1 MADNTKNK
9 EIIVREYNK
18 RLVEIKY
25 DYEKYKHLE
34 KQINKLQEISSATS
48 AKALQNDNKE
58 QKIWDENDPVYK
70 ILTAIVKERA
80 TKGAINM
87 DDEGKLKDIQ
97 AKKII
102 DLATKINNNVDVV
115 NEIHDF
121 LKDDLGIQKDNTVIE
136 WEQKGIETPKK
147 VEKKNLMVDIGK
159 NMWEIT
165 KIIDGGITTKDREV
179 LTQKLEENN
188 VSIELSEPKQGKN
201 INDDIE
207 KNNEKQ
213 IMSNGQM

>member
-48 AKALQNDNKE
+48 SKALQNDNKE

-87 DDEGKLKDIQ
+87 DDVGKLKDIQ
-97 AKKII
+97 AKKIM

-121 LKDDLGIQKDNTVIE
+121 LKDDLGIQKDSTVIE

-147 VEKKNLMVDIGK
+147 VGKKNLMVDIGK

-165 KIIDGGITTKDREV
+165 KIIDGGITAKDREV

-188 VSIELSEPKQGKN
+188 ISIELSGPKQGKN